1 VVEGLST
8 LELAGLIAA
17 GFGIPIGVGKSMQ
30 MLAQAVAL
38 GKASHR
44 RQDDF
49 EKEVREDM
57 LKAAE
62 ERGRRA
68 ADNEAVHRD
77 LRDLKEAL
85 GKGFA
90 SIRDDVSKQISR
102 MDLRLD
108 RRRGDE

>member
-1 VVEGLST
+1 VIEGLST
-8 LELAGLIAA
+8 LEIAGLTMAVVGLPV
-17 GFGIPIGVGKSMQ
+17 GFGKLIAMVNQS
-30 MLAQAVAL
+30 LAL

-44 RQDDF
+44 RQDEF
-49 EKEVREDM
+49 EKEVRADM
-57 LKAAE
+57 IKAAE

-85 GKGFA
+85 GKGFT
-90 SIRDDVSKQISR
+90 SIREDLATQIGR